1 MSQILSDD
9 LMVLQRISEPSNP
22 HFTYTIEDVKDSLDY
37 VKRTGDTV
45 TGTLT
50 LTNVNLNDSLVVV
63 QGDLLSSRISG
74 NISVSDKP
82 IGFTISEE
90 VGNIVE
96 YFRKNI
102 SSLDERENVMTITSD
117 GEVMVQTPDGVD
129 SGYVKNDNQL
139 VNKAYVDD
147 ENDLQYDVLDQHQ
160 SALNT
165 LEFKVDAISG
175 VQVGAIY
182 RNTRITSC
190 ENSYNTC
197 IADPLSDPDDCLAS
211 LRTCQMNNNSPGDF
225 TVFELDDDFRNI
237 EYFYINKK
245 STDATEIDWK
255 TNFTTNDFIEVT
267 ANNNGVQDKT
277 NYALYKILDPI
288 VEKSFSSGEANFELH
303 VQFLQGTGSLSNGGT
318 FDVVGVASQTGI
330 SPDELA
336 DFVTKD
342 FADVSYAQKV
352 HYHDGSA
359 ITTGTVKSDFLD
371 VGTGAQQVAKGDHS
385 HGNSYASV
393 NHRHQELHSPGG
405 TIKFSALDNG
415 CKFHGAFHM
424 ANGVGDNDRLLV
436 SKGSGQIPKWGV
448 RLWTNN
454 GRLYWGE

>member
-9 LMVLQRISEPSNP
+9 LMVLQRISEPSSP
-22 HFTYTIEDVKDSLDY
+22 HFTYTIEDVKDSLDF
-37 VKRTGDTV
+37 VKRSGDIV

-50 LTNVNLNDSLVVV
+50 LTNVTLSDSLVIV

-96 YFRKNI
+96 YFRKNV

-117 GEVMVQTPDGVD
+117 GEVIVQTPDGVD

-175 VQVGAIY
+175 VQVGGLY

-197 IADPLSDPDDCLAS
+197 LGDPSNDPDDCLAS

-225 TVFELDDDFRNI
+225 TVYQLDDDFRNI

-267 ANNNGVQDKT
+267 SNNNGVQDKT
-277 NYALYKILDPI
+277 NYALFKILDPI
-288 VEKSFSSGEANFELH
+288 IEKSFSSGEANYEVH
-303 VQFLQGTGSLSNGGT
+303 VQFLQGIGSLSNGST
-318 FDVVGVASQTGI
+318 FDVVGVASQQGI
-330 SPDELA
+330 SPDDLG

-342 FADVSYAQKV
+342 FADVTYAPKV

-359 ITTGTVKSDFLD
+359 ITTGTINTNRLN
-371 VGTGAQQVAKGDHS
+371 VGTGSNQVAAGNHQ

-393 NHRHQELHSPGG
+393 NHKHQELHSPGG
-405 TIKFSALDNG
+405 TVKFSALDNG

-424 ANGVGDNDRLLV
+424 KNGVGDDSRILT
-436 SKGSGQIPKWGV
+436 SKGSGEIPAWGV
-448 RLWTNN
+448 RIWTNN